1 MKTRPVL
8 WQCMSL
14 LSSLMHMLYLYS
26 RSGDFA
32 DMLGEDYL
40 GLRELGIAAEFGMSS
55 LTIPKKLLKSKKSQ
69 LKGGPVASKPNE
81 PPPLYPPPPPFIP
94 LASNKVND
102 QIGLLKD
109 YYAGRFTVLAAA
121 AAAAPKPS
129 PPLLGPFGR
138 PITMLPGPSL
148 AVPSLSGPN
157 LSQPSSLLPGSSSA
171 TSVPT
176 SVAVPSAPLST
187 AGLPSTNSIVVPG
200 ATTSATALPPQ
211 TAERPVIDWTSLPKL
226 TLPDDTP
233 SSAQVKMGPLGQIT
247 KGGGASGAGKK
258 KGKGVVGAG
267 ATGDGVDA
275 ASTRA
280 GSGGA
285 PVSTVSG
292 AANNSASGPV
302 KKQKKAA
309 TGVGTGNGRK
319 KKGSDGS
326 TSGGGGTQQG
336 NGAQGSPYPPVVV
349 ASA

>member
-1 MKTRPVL
+1 
-8 WQCMSL
+8 MSL
-14 LSSLMHMLYLYS
+14 LSSLAHIFHLYF

-109 YYAGRFTVLAAA
+109 YYAGRFTTLAAT

-129 PPLLGPFGR
+129 PPLPGPFGA
-138 PITMLPGPSL
+138 PMAILPGPSL

-157 LSQPSSLLPGSSSA
+157 LSQLPSLLPRSSSA
-171 TSVPT
+171 KSVPT
-176 SVAVPSAPLST
+176 PVPVPSAPLPT

-200 ATTSATALPPQ
+200 ASASTTALPPQ
-211 TAERPVIDWTSLPKL
+211 TTQRPVIDWTSMPKL

-247 KGGGASGAGKK
+247 KGGGASGASKK
-258 KGKGVVGAG
+258 KGKGAVGAS
-267 ATGDGVDA
+267 AVGDGVDA
-275 ASTRA
+275 AGSTRA
-280 GSGGA
+280 ESGGA

-292 AANNSASGPV
+292 AVNNSASSPV
-302 KKQKKAA
+302 KKQKGA

-319 KKGSDGS
+319 KKGPDGS

-336 NGAQGSPYPPVVV
+336 NGGQGSPYPPVVV